1 MNKYLRYL
9 LEIKSYSFALACI
22 VLISAC
28 AESEEARIAREEARI
43 AREKA
48 ENAARESRV
57 ESCVSRN
64 IRACDVD
71 PEFTYCG
78 IVYGDNVI
86 GSGCTSKIRNK
97 PFNERAQF
105 CKEQVEDNV
114 YTMCL
119 IQEYGCKAITGDLN
133 CDK

>member
-1 MNKYLRYL
+1 MRGL
-9 LEIKSYSFALACI
+9 IALI
-22 VLISAC
+22 FILLISAC
-28 AESEEARIAREEARI
+28 SESEEARI

-48 ENAARESRV
+48 ESAASKSRV

-86 GSGCTSKIRNK
+86 G
-97 PFNERAQF
+97 
-105 CKEQVEDNV
+105 
-114 YTMCL
+114 
-119 IQEYGCKAITGDLN
+119 
-133 CDK
+133 